1 MQIICLA
8 NSWRPGGHCIAGI
21 DRETGNWIRPVPP
34 DADAIPCERCVVGGA
49 PIALLDV
56 LDLEVAEPREAH
68 KYQRENRILKSWAWA
83 VRERVKRTSIEPF
96 VDDMAPLFHTTNDR
110 VVTAVLEKLAPSAW
124 KSLQLVRPRNLRFE
138 RDGYNQQRWRA
149 RFRDKGGTEYQLKV
163 TDPNATRRLEAGER
177 IHPGSLLTVSL
188 TRPWT
193 PTDRSQL
200 VVCYKIVAAVIEP

>member
-34 DADAIPCERCVVGGA
+34 DTDAIPCERCVVGGA

-56 LDLEVAEPREAH
+56 LDLEVA
-68 KYQRENRILKSWAWA
+68 
-83 VRERVKRTSIEPF
+83 VRRASVEPF
-96 VDDMAPLFHTTNDR
+96 VDDSAPLFHTTNDR
-110 VVTAVLEKLAPSAW
+110 VVTAVLEKLAPTAW

-138 RDGYNQQRWRA
+138 RDGYSQQRWRA
-149 RFRDKGGTEYQLKV
+149 KFRDKGGTEYQLKV
-163 TDPNATRRLEAGER
+163 TDPEATRRLECGTP
-177 IHPGSLLTVSL
+177 IHPASLLTVSL